1 MATRRRDIPQHYYT
15 LEEYFALEKASDAR
29 FEYWDGDILCMS
41 GGSEAHS
48 RISSR
53 VHFRVSQR
61 LEGGRCQAFTG
72 DLPIKTPT
80 LPPYRYPD
88 VTIACGQLVFEHI
101 QNVDALVNPTAIIE
115 VLSPTTSDHD
125 RNEKFKAYKAISSFT
140 DYILIAQDM
149 PHVTH
154 HVREPDGSWARRD
167 LGGLDAVLAID
178 SIDCALA
185 LAEIY
190 EGVSFDAD

>member
-1 MATRRRDIPQHYYT
+1 MRKNIPQHYYS

-29 FEYWDGDILCMS
+29 FEYWDGEIVCMS

-48 RISSR
+48 RISSNC
-53 VHFRVSQR
+53 HFRLRQHI
-61 LEGGRCQAFTG
+61 EGGNCQAFTA

-88 VTIACGQLVFEHI
+88 ATVACGELFFEHI
-101 QNVDALVNPTAIIE
+101 QNVDVLVNPTVIIE

-125 RNEKFKAYKAISSFT
+125 RNEKFKAYKAIPSFT
-140 DYILIAQDM
+140 DYILIAQDV
-149 PHVTH
+149 PHVTLH
-154 HVREPDGSWARRD
+154 SRQPDGGWSRQD
-167 LGGLDAVLAID
+167 LGGLDAALTID
-178 SIDCALA
+178 SIDCSLA

-190 EGVSFDAD
+190 EGVTFDAD